1 MAPRKRDSWLPELF
15 FIAGA
20 LLILITFAYSLLRRW
35 PTFDPL
41 VTSLL
46 AGIGLMLIVIYE
58 RLGLMLRELRHITTV
73 LDREPEH
80 EASAAARPPDDRGA
94 DGRADPR

>member
-73 LDREPEH
+73 LDH
-80 EASAAARPPDDRGA
+80 EEEQDVSAARRPDDRSP
-94 DGRADPR
+94 DSRANAR

>member
-35 PTFDPL
+35 PSFDPL

-46 AGIGLMLIVIYE
+46 AGIGLMLIVIYD
-58 RLGLMLRELRHITTV
+58 RLGLMLRELRQITAV
-73 LDREPEH
+73 LDREQEQDV
-80 EASAAARPPDDRGA
+80 SAAARPPDDRGTE
-94 DGRADPR
+94 GRANTR